1 MSGVWKFSK
10 GGVIRLENPAPE
22 GRKVLVHLPT
32 GEAISSYASLERIL
46 TGLGWE
52 RYYYDVDLLQF
63 HKECS
68 VDLISLPTDFS
79 NFRSVHMYDIVVK
92 NPNIFRVRDI
102 RWSFHS
108 RAVNTRDTCA
118 FHLSVTILRIVS
130 SFGCRWGERERL
142 ELGIWKPERKIPC
155 GPSHTFQAREESDWL
170 SREVDFINRERGRVY
185 SCTWC

>member
-102 RWSFHS
+102 CC
-108 RAVNTRDTCA
+108 D
-118 FHLSVTILRIVS
+118 
-130 SFGCRWGERERL
+130 GERERL
-142 ELGIWKPERKIPC
+142 ELGIWKPMRRKIPC
-155 GPSHTFQAREESDWL
+155 GPVPHHRAREEQMG
-170 SREVDFINRERGRVY
+170 F
-185 SCTWC
+185 T